1 MQLPMPFTKIHA
13 RGGPAFVVP
22 PNLERE
28 ELEVYAQRLQAE
40 MERQEAIARAAVGLP
55 ELSEESAAGRPEERR
70 RRAA

>member
-28 ELEVYAQRLQAE
+28 ELEIYAQRLQAE
-40 MERQEAIARAAVGLP
+40 MERQEAIAIAAVSSQSGSNRPPREASATRAA
-55 ELSEESAAGRPEERR
+55 A
-70 RRAA
+70 